1 MGVDCLIRLNSRC
14 RLRDVAD
21 VIGILSGLKPERR
34 HFASGT
40 GWGVEVKGVSVKSTC
55 VPEMAEI
62 RIVAGG
68 EDALVDGELA
78 HFVMFH
84 WEGDNGGR
92 VLSQPSTPFWCALA
106 KRLVDVFGG
115 SVDFNDCD
123 GSEEDYR
130 ADPPTEYDPLASD
143 DTPWYVWQERQMGL
157 KPLTKKKLKAGRRVA
172 AYT

>member
-1 MGVDCLIRLNSRC
+1 MGVDCLIKLNSRC
-14 RLRDVAD
+14 CLRDVAD
-21 VIGILSGLKPERR
+21 VIGILSGLKPGRR
-34 HFASGT
+34 WFNG
-40 GWGVEVKGVSVKSTC
+40 GPDWGVEVRGVSVESTC

-62 RIVAGG
+62 RIYAVSQ
-68 EDALVDGELA
+68 DMLVDGTVG
-78 HFVMFH
+78 HTVMFH

-92 VLSQPSTPFWCALA
+92 VLSPPSTPFWCALA

-123 GSEEDYR
+123 DSDEDYR
-130 ADPPTEYDPLASD
+130 ADPPTEYDPVASD
-143 DTPWYVWQERQMGL
+143 DAPWYVWQEIQMGL